1 MAVSGTNIFAGADG
15 EGIFRSTDSG
25 KSWIVANTGL
35 PNITI
40 SSLLASGSNLYA
52 GTNGDGVYLS
62 TNEGVSW
69 SATGS
74 ITGGFVNA
82 LAESNANLF
91 AGTDAGA
98 SLSKNDG
105 ITWTTINTG
114 LVNTGIGL
122 LASIGDNLY
131 AATTYGVFRTTDNG
145 LSWIAQNNGLKSIDV
160 HALAVNDTNLLAG
173 TSAGVWRLTASSVSW
188 SNAGLTG
195 NYIGALA
202 ETGNSLYAGTDNSS
216 QPSGGVY
223 LSTDKGTNW
232 TATSNGLPSDI
243 AVYGLAAI
251 GTNLFVDFIIP
262 EPNQVEQIYV
272 STDSGAN
279 WASTGFSSGV
289 GPSAAISDNLFVTWN
304 NNGVFRSTDDG
315 ISWSSVNTG
324 LTDRKVYAL
333 LVSGTT
339 LFAGTNSGLF
349 FSTDN
354 GDDWTMANSGLMT
367 AIYAI
372 AATTSNLFV
381 GAVSGVWRRPLSDF
395 SAVTTVN
402 PTKPSFTTYP
412 NPFSNRTTIN
422 FTSTESGVVEI
433 SIVNILGAE
442 VARLFSGEL
451 AAGAHS
457 YSWNADG
464 MPAGS
469 YFCILRSSKGVQELP
484 IALLR

>member
-1 MAVSGTNIFAGADG
+1 
-15 EGIFRSTDSG
+15 
-25 KSWIVANTGL
+25 
-35 PNITI
+35 
-40 SSLLASGSNLYA
+40 
-52 GTNGDGVYLS
+52 
-62 TNEGVSW
+62 
-69 SATGS
+69 
-74 ITGGFVNA
+74 
-82 LAESNANLF
+82 
-91 AGTDAGA
+91 
-98 SLSKNDG
+98 
-105 ITWTTINTG
+105 
-114 LVNTGIGL
+114 
-122 LASIGDNLY
+122 
-131 AATTYGVFRTTDNG
+131 
-145 LSWIAQNNGLKSIDV
+145 
-160 HALAVNDTNLLAG
+160 
-173 TSAGVWRLTASSVSW
+173 
-188 SNAGLTG
+188 
-195 NYIGALA
+195 
-202 ETGNSLYAGTDNSS
+202 
-216 QPSGGVY
+216 
-223 LSTDKGTNW
+223 
-232 TATSNGLPSDI
+232 
-243 AVYGLAAI
+243 
-251 GTNLFVDFIIP
+251 
-262 EPNQVEQIYV
+262 
-272 STDSGAN
+272 
-279 WASTGFSSGV
+279 
-289 GPSAAISDNLFVTWN
+289 
-304 NNGVFRSTDDG
+304 
-315 ISWSSVNTG
+315 
-324 LTDRKVYAL
+324 
-333 LVSGTT
+333 VSGTT